1 MTELFPPPTA
11 PPFAHGQSNWP
22 VILCSVLAAAY
33 GVTMLMLMLL
43 WCCKRP
49 RHTIQVDGIESGL
62 MAAQASSGDSLF
74 KARTV
79 NRGRSALLEGSTTP
93 GVDLELI
100 DRQIRMGFVRKVYT
114 LLSTQLLATVGI
126 VVLFIKLSFP
136 SWVAC
141 TPYVDGP
148 CETMS
153 QFGYGLTTNA
163 WVIWVAFVPL
173 IFMIC
178 CLHAVKNKYPFN
190 YGALLLFTLIES
202 CVVAILC
209 TLYFAAGFGEQ
220 ILLAF
225 GITMGIFLVLT
236 LFTLQSKVDWGFL
249 GPGLV
254 AALFM
259 CAAPRALLPT
269 GPRLDPARLERT
281 PEIAPP
287 PPRPGPSPRRA
298 AQDGLLVVDHLLARS
313 VLVVRLLAA
322 LLALRRDPLLR
333 LHHLRHQ
340 RHHAPLRRRR
350 LAHRRHRALP
360 RRHQPLPLPAA
371 AALRRRPQQ
380 QLS

>member
-1 MTELFPPPTA
+1 MTELFPPPSA

-33 GVTMLMLMLL
+33 GVTMFMLMLL

-62 MAAQASSGDSLF
+62 VAAQASSGDSLF

-259 CAAPRALLPT
+259 MIFWSWITFWLVPYSSFAFSQLYSLFGAILFCGFIIYDTNAIMRRFGVDDWLIAAIELYLDVINLFLFLL
-269 GPRLDPARLERT
+269 
-281 PEIAPP
+281 
-287 PPRPGPSPRRA
+287 
-298 AQDGLLVVDHLLARS
+298 QLLSGGGRS
-313 VLVVRLLAA
+313 
-322 LLALRRDPLLR
+322 
-333 LHHLRHQ
+333 
-340 RHHAPLRRRR
+340 
-350 LAHRRHRALP
+350 
-360 RRHQPLPLPAA
+360 
-371 AALRRRPQQ
+371 
-380 QLS
+380 SN

>member
-62 MAAQASSGDSLF
+62 MAAQASSSDSLF

-259 CAAPRALLPT
+259 CAAARVASNKPTT
-269 GPRLDPARLERT
+269 GPRPPGTHPGSRSPT
-281 PEIAPP
+281 TPP
-287 PPRPGPSPRRA
+287 PAPPRRA
-298 AQDGLLVVDHLLARS
+298 G
-313 VLVVRLLAA
+313 
-322 LLALRRDPLLR
+322 
-333 LHHLRHQ
+333 
-340 RHHAPLRRRR
+340 
-350 LAHRRHRALP
+350 
-360 RRHQPLPLPAA
+360 
-371 AALRRRPQQ
+371 
-380 QLS
+380 